1 MGDLLQ
7 RLLNEVVVTPYDP
20 DITSRL
26 TIVCDTMA
34 DDVTV
39 DNIDRYIVSFV
50 FNKPDWEV
58 KKEVEEKYAEMY
70 ADEEALVLPPLF
82 AIVLS
87 QYITIVAISTKL
99 EGMDQATASLI
110 LMNYMLYRKGTLT
123 RLILPGHI
131 AEMYDKLD
139 HYIQSQDKIDA
150 SGDQQH
156 LKELLAQPNYLAEHY
171 DDEEVK
177 REVRE
182 IAKMAV
188 LYKRQFIIS
197 EYKTKNRTNTFVKVY
212 EYLSDVVEESKW
224 LFMENDV
231 KQILQEIVS
240 EEEQK
245 KQATIEG
252 IVNELIKAK
261 VSLPYER
268 IEESSLLLRYVNRD
282 EAIPDEIKSKRLT
295 VMEFGV
301 YVYYE
306 LLLEHI
312 IDEYYG
318 SRDSE

>member
-7 RLLNEVVVTPYDP
+7 RLLNEVVVTPYDS

-26 TIVCDTMA
+26 TTVCDTMA

-58 KKEVEEKYAEMY
+58 KKEVEGKYAEMY

-131 AEMYDKLD
+131 AEMYYKLD

-282 EAIPDEIKSKRLT
+282 EAIPDEITSKRLT

>member
-20 DITSRL
+20 DKTGRL
-26 TIVCDTMA
+26 AAVCDTMA
-34 DDVTV
+34 DDVSV

-58 KKEVEEKYAEMY
+58 KKEVEDKYAEMY
-70 ADEEALVLPPLF
+70 PEEDVLVLPPLF

-87 QYITIVAISTKL
+87 QYITIVAISSKL
-99 EGMDQATASLI
+99 EGQDQATASLI
-110 LMNYMLYRKGTLT
+110 LMNYMLYRKGSLT

-131 AEMYDKLD
+131 AELYYKLD
-139 HYIQSQDKIDA
+139 NYINSQDIIEA
-150 SGDQQH
+150 SGKQQH
-156 LKELLAQPNYLAEHY
+156 LEKLLTQPNYLAEHY

-177 REVRE
+177 SEVRE

-188 LYKRQFIIS
+188 LYKRQAIIS
-197 EYKTKNRTNTFVKVY
+197 EYRTKHKTNTFVKVY
-212 EYLSDVVEESKW
+212 EYLYEVVEQSKW
-224 LFMENDV
+224 LFMKNDV

-240 EEEQK
+240 EDEQK

-252 IVNELIKAK
+252 IVNELIKEN
-261 VSLPYER
+261 VSLPYEKTK
-268 IEESSLLLRYVNRD
+268 ESSLLLRFVNGD
-282 EAIPDEIKSKRLT
+282 DAIPDEIKSKRLT

-318 SRDSE
+318 S

>member
-7 RLLNEVVVTPYDP
+7 RLLNEVVVTPYDS

-26 TIVCDTMA
+26 AAVCDAMA
-34 DDVTV
+34 DDVLV

-50 FNKPDWEV
+50 FNKPDWDV
-58 KKEVEEKYAEMY
+58 KKEVEKKYAEMY
-70 ADEEALVLPPLF
+70 PEEDALVLPPLF

-87 QYITIVAISTKL
+87 QYITIVAISSKL
-99 EGMDQATASLI
+99 EGMDQATSSLI
-110 LMNYMLYRKGTLT
+110 LMNYMLYRKGSLT
-123 RLILPGHI
+123 RLILPSYI
-131 AEMYDKLD
+131 SRMYFKLD
-139 HYIQSQDKIDA
+139 DYIYSQDRIDT
-150 SGDQQH
+150 SGEQQH
-156 LKELLAQPNYLAEHY
+156 LEKLLAQPNFLAERY
-171 DDEEVK
+171 DDEDVK

-188 LYKRQFIIS
+188 LYKRQAIIT
-197 EYKTKNRTNTFVKVY
+197 EYRSKHKTNSFVKVY
-212 EYLSDVVEESKW
+212 EYFYDVVEQTKW
-224 LFMENDV
+224 LFMKNNV
-231 KQILQEIVS
+231 KQLLQEIIS
-240 EEEQK
+240 EDEQK

-252 IVNELIKAK
+252 IVNELIKAN
-261 VSLPYER
+261 VSLPYGK
-268 IEESSLLLRYVNRD
+268 IEESSLLLRYVNGD

-318 SRDSE
+318 SRE

>member
-26 TIVCDTMA
+26 TTVCDTMA

-131 AEMYDKLD
+131 AEMYYKLD

-177 REVRE
+177 CEVRE

-268 IEESSLLLRYVNRD
+268 IEES
-282 EAIPDEIKSKRLT
+282 
-295 VMEFGV
+295 
-301 YVYYE
+301 
-306 LLLEHI
+306 
-312 IDEYYG
+312 
-318 SRDSE
+318 

>member
-26 TIVCDTMA
+26 TTVCDTMA

-99 EGMDQATASLI
+99 KGMDQATASLI

-123 RLILPGHI
+123 RMILPGHI
-131 AEMYDKLD
+131 AEMYYKLD

>member
-26 TIVCDTMA
+26 TTVCDTMA

-131 AEMYDKLD
+131 AEMYYKLD

-177 REVRE
+177 CEVRE